1 MSGWNWSLAARL
13 AVAITIAVVV
23 CIFEVAVAVGLAVLL
38 DIHHPFATACL
49 LVVLRSHRTAV
60 LIGDHFAGAMI
71 HVEGSSV
78 RAFTPV
84 DLLLVDVRC
93 ESVLIWLIVVGARLD
108 TIPDA

>member
-1 MSGWNWSLAARL
+1 
-13 AVAITIAVVV
+13 
-23 CIFEVAVAVGLAVLL
+23 
-38 DIHHPFATACL
+38 
-49 LVVLRSHRTAV
+49 
-60 LIGDHFAGAMI
+60 MI